1 MFARLAQLVLS
12 QARRGK
18 IANRL
23 AQGAVPVLVEAVPQL
38 FCHRA
43 DAEQVDIGEIQLRL
57 GIEIFIAQI
66 APADDRHAVIGQPE
80 LVVHAPVLAREIE
93 QPPHRPGHARAAPQ
107 LQRVEQAD
115 LDIGMGRKGCQHIV
129 QAITGRVIE
138 QDAHPYSAI
147 GRLEQLVDQHA
158 RTQPVVDDV
167 VLQVEAGL
175 RVADQLGPGPER
187 FAAVGQ
193 QAKPRAALIRCGLGL
208 D

>member
-1 MFARLAQLVLS
+1 MFARLTQLVLGKA
-12 QARRGK
+12 QGDK

-23 AQGAVPVLVEAVPQL
+23 AQCAVPVLVEAVTQL

-43 DAEQVDIGEIQLRL
+43 YAEQVDIGEIQLRL
-57 GIEIFIAQI
+57 GIEILVAQI
-66 APADDRHAVIGQPE
+66 APAHDRHAVIGQPE
-80 LVVHAPVLAREIE
+80 LVVHAPVLARKVE
-93 QPPHRPGHARAAPQ
+93 QPPHCPGHARAAPQ

-138 QDAHPYSAI
+138 QDAHPHPAI
-147 GRLEQLVDQHA
+147 CRLEQLVDQHA

-175 RVADQLGPGPER
+175 RVADQLRPGPER

-193 QAKPRAALIRCGLGL
+193 QAKP
-208 D
+208 